1 MRKLVPSK
9 PLHQALVQAIGAC
22 FLIFCLQTPLRA
34 QTQDKAYCDS
44 LLIQGV
50 ESVLEKKNYSDGL
63 LYLEEARSLAAQNQ
77 WHKQEFLAL
86 NNLGILYYSIFDY
99 GEALNYY
106 LEAYTLSL
114 KHLENSETMIVL
126 NNIAVLYSREENF
139 EKAEDYFSQA
149 YRIAQR
155 EEDWFKVGSYSINL
169 GIICAKNRELDK
181 AESYIE
187 EALELLS
194 RYSDTTRLLEARSAQ
209 MEIYL
214 QKGLDKP
221 IRQEGQELMPQL
233 LQKGMTANYI
243 DVALCIAESYLRT
256 REFELARRY
265 AQKALNSKPDL
276 NVRSNIYRLM
286 SEINYKTGH
295 YNEALL
301 YKDSILLLHD
311 SLNIIKNGRLFES
324 SKLKFELQHYQYELD
339 LKEAQVANGRKLLFL
354 LLSAS
359 VLVVAFLLWWL
370 HMRSTKLKQEKEI
383 ESNKRRIGELELE
396 KLQHEVELR
405 NRQLAAKAL
414 SISSRD
420 QLLEELLSS
429 MTKYP
434 GLAAEPGFTPLLQNL
449 KKQLSSE
456 KEWNEFVTLFED
468 VNHGFLSKLKQR
480 HPDLNA
486 NDIRYLS
493 YVYMSLST
501 KEIAS
506 IFNIT
511 VETCRKRKERIV
523 KKMKLAEGVN
533 LYDYLFSL

>member
-1 MRKLVPSK
+1 MRRIFASRFQKQRGT
-9 PLHQALVQAIGAC
+9 PLILMCALVS
-22 FLIFCLQTPLRA
+22 CLQKPALA
-34 QTQDKAYCDS
+34 QIHDQAYCDS
-44 LLIQGV
+44 LLVKGV
-50 ESVLEKKNYSDGL
+50 ESVLEKKNYPDGL
-63 LYLEEARSLAAQNQ
+63 LHLEEARNLAAENQ
-77 WHKQEFLAL
+77 WFRQQFLAL

-106 LEAYTLSL
+106 LEAYTISL
-114 KHLENSETMIVL
+114 KNLESSETMIVL

-139 EKAEDYFSQA
+139 RKAEEYFLQA
-149 YRIAQR
+149 YQIAR
-155 EEDWFKVGSYSINL
+155 KEEDWFKTGSYSINL
-169 GIICAKNRELDK
+169 GIICAKNNELEK
-181 AESYIE
+181 AESYID
-187 EALELLS
+187 EALDLLA
-194 RYSDTTRLLEARSAQ
+194 RYPNTIRLLEARSAQ
-209 MEIYL
+209 IEIYL
-214 QKGLDKP
+214 QKGMD
-221 IRQEGQELMPQL
+221 GQVREKGRELMPQL
-233 LQKGMTANYI
+233 LEHGLIANYN

-256 REFELARRY
+256 CEFAQAERY
-265 AQKALNSKPDL
+265 AREALDCNHDL
-276 NVRSNIYRLM
+276 KSRSNLYRLL
-286 SEINYKTGH
+286 SEISYKTEN
-295 YNEALL
+295 YNKALL
-301 YKDSILLLHD
+301 YKDSILIFHD
-311 SLNIIKNGRLFES
+311 SLNVVKNGRLFES
-324 SKLKFELQHYQYELD
+324 SKLKFELQHYQYELN
-339 LKEAQVANGRKLLFL
+339 LKETQVANGRKLLVL

-370 HMRSTKLKQEKEI
+370 HMRSTKLRQEKEI
-383 ESNKRRIGELELE
+383 ERNKRRIGELELE

-414 SISSRD
+414 ATSSRN
-420 QLLEELLSS
+420 QLLEELISS
-429 MTKYP
+429 MTKHP
-434 GLAAEPGFTPLLQNL
+434 GLAEEPEFSAILQNL
-449 KKQLSSE
+449 KKQLGSE

-468 VNHGFLSKLKQR
+468 INHGYLSKLKQR

>member
-9 PLHQALVQAIGAC
+9 LINQALVQAIGTC
-22 FLIFCLQTPLRA
+22 FLIFCLQTPLSA
-34 QTQDKAYCDS
+34 QIQDKAYCDS

-139 EKAEDYFSQA
+139 EKAEEYFSQA

-169 GIICAKNRELDK
+169 GIICAKNKELDK
-181 AESYIE
+181 AESYIN
-187 EALELLS
+187 EALNHLS
-194 RYSDTTRLLEARSAQ
+194 LYPDTIRLLEAQSA
-209 MEIYL
+209 EIEIFL
-214 QKGLDKP
+214 QKGLDKSV
-221 IRQEGQELMPQL
+221 RENGKKLMPLL
-233 LQKGMTANYI
+233 LQKGMTANYNE
-243 DVALCIAESYLRT
+243 VAYCIAESYFRT
-256 REFELARRY
+256 QEFAQAKTY
-265 AQKALNSKPDL
+265 AQQASVANPDL
-276 NVRSNIYRLM
+276 KSRSNIYQLL
-286 SEINYKTGH
+286 SKIHYETKN

-311 SLNIIKNGRLFES
+311 SLNTIKNGRLFES

-359 VLVVAFLLWWL
+359 VIIVAFLLWWL

-420 QLLEELLSS
+420 QLLEELISS

-434 GLAAEPGFTPLLQNL
+434 SLAEEPGFTSLLQNL

-456 KEWNEFVTLFED
+456 KEWSEFVTLFED

-493 YVYMSLST
+493 YMYMSLST

-511 VETCRKRKERIV
+511 IETCRKRKERIV
-523 KKMKLAEGVN
+523 KKMQLAEGVN